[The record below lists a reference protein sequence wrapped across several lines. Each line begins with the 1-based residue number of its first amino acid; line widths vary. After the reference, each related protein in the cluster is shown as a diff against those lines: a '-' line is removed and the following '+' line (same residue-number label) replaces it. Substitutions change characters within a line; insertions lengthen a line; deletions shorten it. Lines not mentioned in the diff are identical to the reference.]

1 MIIIALGANQPSKA
15 GLPPAT
21 FYAAIDALNMRGVR
35 LLRLSRLFNS
45 PAWPDPS
52 DPPFTNAI
60 AAIETDLPPMALM
73 EVLHEVETVFGRERR
88 LPNAPRPLDL
98 DLIDYQG
105 RVESPPGG
113 PVLPHPRAAER
124 AFVLA
129 PLLDV
134 APDWRDPVS
143 GKTGF
148 QLLKTA
154 EALGNRAFPAQINP
168 S

>member
-1 MIIIALGANQPSKA
+1 MILIALGANQTSRV
-15 GLPPAT
+15 GPPEAT
-21 FYAAIDALNMRGVR
+21 LRAALDALVVRGARV
-35 LLRLSRLFNS
+35 LAVSRMFSS

-52 DPPFTNAI
+52 DPPFTNAV
-60 AAIETDLPPMALM
+60 ASIETDMPPAVLMAA
-73 EVLHEVETVFGRERR
+73 LHAVEAEFGRERR
-88 LPNAPRPLDL
+88 LPNAPRTLDL
-98 DLIDYQG
+98 DLIDYGG

-134 APDWRDPVS
+134 APDWRDPAS
-143 GKTGF
+143 GRTGRE
-148 QLLKTA
+148 LLKA
-154 EALGNRAFPAQINP
+154 AQALGNQAFPAHINP

>member
-1 MIIIALGANQPSKA
+1 MILIALGANEYSQIGP
-15 GLPPAT
+15 PPAT
-21 FYAAIDALNMRGVR
+21 FRSALNALGAQGVI
-35 LLRLSRLFNS
+35 LVKPSRLFSS

-52 DPPFTNAI
+52 DPPFTNAV
-60 AAIETDLPPMALM
+60 AEVDTAMSPADLMAL
-73 EVLHEVETVFGRERR
+73 LHAVEAQFGRKRR
-88 LPNAPRPLDL
+88 LSNAPRPLDL
-98 DLIDYQG
+98 DLIDYHS

-143 GKTGF
+143 GSLARD
-148 QLLKTA
+148 LLKAA
-154 EALGNRAFPAQINP
+154 EALGNRAFPIQINP
-168 S
+168 V